1 MVIGGAFKQLMKL
14 YMWWLQLLI
23 IPSALLS
30 EGFLHGPNSLSAQ
43 STTEGHCDP
52 LLHPSRDD
60 PYGYR
65 LREDR
70 CEGIYILEVGNTT
83 LLVASLI
90 ESFEDFAPSASQNLR
105 VEWPALGDTS
115 VRLRAQTFRH
125 KLYYRMD
132 SLRPAG
138 NTTYIWSPN
147 LLAALN
153 LKKSELGVVARTQFK
168 VGKTK
173 RDVYLP
179 LRIKQQSKTSE
190 GGNYQLVLL
199 PGKELT
205 EVYLNLAVVKP
216 DGSLGNFLKK
226 DQALGYGYY
235 PAKRKITIILPEL
248 KTTGIYYLG
257 ISATL
262 SGGGSYEEKLWF
274 YHSGRGP
281 AGNNGR
287 G

>member
-1 MVIGGAFKQLMKL
+1 MC
-14 YMWWLQLLI
+14 WLQLLI

-30 EGFLHGPNSLSAQ
+30 WGFLHGPNSLSAQ
-43 STTEGHCDP
+43 STAEGHCDP
-52 LLHPSRDD
+52 LLRPSRDD

-70 CEGIYILEVGNTT
+70 CEGIYIREVAGTT

-90 ESFEDFAPSASQNLR
+90 ESFEDFNPSASQNLQ
-105 VEWPALGDTS
+105 VEWPALGDANI
-115 VRLRAQTFRH
+115 RLRAQAFRH
-125 KLYYRMD
+125 RLYYRMD

-138 NTTYIWSPN
+138 NTTYTWSPN
-147 LLAALN
+147 LLAAFN
-153 LKKSELGVVARTQFK
+153 LKKGELGVVARTHFK
-168 VGKTK
+168 VGATE

-179 LRIKQQSKTSE
+179 PRIKQQSKTSE

-199 PGKELT
+199 PGTEMT
-205 EVYLNLAVVKP
+205 EVYLNLAAVKP
-216 DGSLGNFLKK
+216 DGSLGTFLKK

-235 PAKRKITIILPEL
+235 PAERKITIILPEL

-257 ISATL
+257 ISAAL
-262 SGGGSYEEKLWF
+262 SGGGSHEEKLWF
-274 YHSGRGP
+274 YHRGRGP

>member
-1 MVIGGAFKQLMKL
+1 MIER
-14 YMWWLQLLI
+14 LQLQRCGVLSRFCLI
-23 IPSALLS
+23 WSILLP
-30 EGFLHGPNSLSAQ
+30 GLFLHGPTSVTKQ
-43 STTEGHCDP
+43 STTEAHCDP
-52 LLHPSRDD
+52 LLPSSRDD

-70 CEGIYILEVGNTT
+70 CEGIYIREVAGTT

-90 ESFEDFAPSASQNLR
+90 ESLEDFNPAASQNLQL
-105 VEWPALGDTS
+105 EWPALGDSS
-115 VRLRAQTFRH
+115 VRLRAQAFRH
-125 KLYYRMD
+125 RLYYRMD

-138 NTTYIWSPN
+138 NTSYTWSPN
-147 LLAALN
+147 LLATFN
-153 LKKSELGVVARTQFK
+153 LKKGELGVVARTQFK
-168 VGKTK
+168 VGATN

-179 LRIKQQSKTSE
+179 LRIRQQSKTSE

-199 PGKELT
+199 PGTELT
-205 EVYLNLAVVKP
+205 EVYLNLAAVKS

-226 DQALGYGYY
+226 NQALGYGYY
-235 PAKRKITIILPEL
+235 PAERKITITLPEL
-248 KTTGIYYLG
+248 KTRGIYYLG

-262 SGGGSYEEKLWF
+262 SRGGSREERLWF
-274 YHSGRGP
+274 YHRGQGP